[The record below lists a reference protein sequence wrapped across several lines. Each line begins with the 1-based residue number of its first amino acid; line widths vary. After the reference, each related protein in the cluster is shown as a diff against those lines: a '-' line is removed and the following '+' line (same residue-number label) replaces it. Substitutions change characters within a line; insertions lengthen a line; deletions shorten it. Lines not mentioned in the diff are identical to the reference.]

1 MPAHALTDLADER
14 LLSNL
19 SALVSAE
26 RQNTAALLTHLA
38 EVEERKL
45 YRIAAYS
52 TMHEYCVDALH
63 LSDDSAYK
71 RLRAARAARR
81 FPQLLDAIADGRLHL
96 SGVVVLAPHL
106 TDENVDGLVEEA
118 THRRKLDIEIIVARL
133 ARRPDVPDRVRAL
146 APEPHSIA
154 GDAGVGLPP
163 GPNPSRPAEL
173 FTRVKPLAP
182 ERFALQTT
190 ISQATREKLERA
202 KALTSH
208 RNPSGELGV
217 VLDAALDALIVKLEK
232 QKFAV
237 TARPRVTKARR
248 DSAAHTAA
256 VDDAAAVDAAVDAD
270 PTYVPADVRRAVY
283 ERDGG
288 RCTFTSADG
297 RRCTE
302 RRFLELDHATMVC
315 RGGQPT
321 VDGIRLRCKAHNQHA
336 AEEALGADFMRAKR
350 EAAARDRD
358 VTRALRGMGFN
369 AAETNRAMNNTANDE
384 SATFEERIRAAL
396 AELMRM
402 RGSRCSDG
410 PPDDAAPWT
419 TVLAPPVYRHLA

>member
-1 MPAHALTDLADER
+1 MPAHALTDLADET

-26 RQNTAALLTHLA
+26 WQNTAVLLAHLA
-38 EVEERKL
+38 EVEARKL
-45 YRIAAYS
+45 YRAAAYS
-52 TMHEYCVDALH
+52 TMHEYCVGALH

-81 FPQLLDAIADGRLHL
+81 FPQLLDAIASGRLHL
-96 SGVVVLAPHL
+96 SGVTVLAPHL
-106 TDENVDGLVEEA
+106 TDENVDALVEEA

-133 ARRPDVPDRVRAL
+133 ARRADVPDKVRAL
-146 APEPHSIA
+146 ACAPQAIA
-154 GDAGVGLPP
+154 GDEGIESAP
-163 GPNPSRPAEL
+163 GPNREPPAEP
-173 FTRVKPLAP
+173 FTRVRPLAP

-202 KALTSH
+202 KALMSH

-217 VLDAALDALIVKLEK
+217 VLDAALDALIAKLEK
-232 QKFAV
+232 EKFAV
-237 TARPRVTKARR
+237 TSRPRAPKACPN
-248 DSAAHTAA
+248 
-256 VDDAAAVDAAVDAD
+256 DADADARTDAD

-288 RCTFTSADG
+288 QCTFTSAEG

-302 RRFLELDHATMVC
+302 RRFLELDHTTMVC

-321 VDGIRLRCKAHNQHA
+321 VDGMRLRCKPHNQLA
-336 AEEALGADFMRAKR
+336 AEQALGEDFMRARR

-358 VTRALRGMGFN
+358 VTRALRGMGFK
-369 AAETNRAMNNTANDE
+369 ADETSRAMSNTAQ
-384 SATFEERIRAAL
+384 AAAKTFEERLRAAL
-396 AELMRM
+396 AELTRT
-402 RGSRCSDG
+402 RGNRCADG
-410 PPDDAAPWT
+410 TFDAAAAPSGGMAASWT
-419 TVLAPPVYRHLA
+419 TAFAPPVYARTV